1 MSTLSAKQSEILV
14 LGVGNVLMQDEGIGV
29 YLVRELQTRYSF
41 SPAIEVVDGGT
52 TGLGLLDHFENRTK
66 VLMVDA
72 VNVGQPPGSI
82 VQLSNG
88 EVKSQFEEKMSLHHL
103 GLSDVLGVIELLG
116 MKPPEIQLIGIQ
128 PHSMEVN
135 FGLTSKLQS
144 RFDEYLEK
152 ILVQLNRWDIA
163 VTLLASMENHS

>member
-1 MSTLSAKQSEILV
+1 MSIPSADQSEILV

-29 YLVRELQTRYSF
+29 YLVRELHHRYKF
-41 SPAIEVVDGGT
+41 TPAIEIVDGGT

-66 VLMVDA
+66 VLIVDA
-72 VNVGQPPGSI
+72 VNVGRPPGSI
-82 VQLSNG
+82 VQLANG

-128 PHSMEVN
+128 PHSMDVN
-135 FGLTSKLQS
+135 FGLTSKLQV
-144 RFDEYLEK
+144 RIDEYLDQ
-152 ILVQLNRWDIA
+152 ILAQLNRWNITASTVAA
-163 VTLLASMENHS
+163 VAN